1 MEGPS
6 EWGSRKEDGQ
16 FLVDCDVSQI
26 PAGLEM
32 SSQVPH
38 SMYMR
43 GSDRGWMARGPCPA
57 RLGSSFLPALRI
69 PGMIELT
76 LPYPRGVSLSK
87 LWGLQRGGGGVL

>member
-43 GSDRGWMARGPCPA
+43 GSDRGWMAIWYTLVLPGWA
-57 RLGSSFLPALRI
+57 HLSSLL
-69 PGMIELT
+69 
-76 LPYPRGVSLSK
+76 
-87 LWGLQRGGGGVL
+87 